1 MSQRSVERVLGRLIT
16 DSRFRSDFF
25 EEPDRACA
33 DEGVELSSVEMQA
46 LLRIDE
52 NVLLAFAAG
61 VDPRIWRDTSPGE
74 DA

>member
-1 MSQRSVERVLGRLIT
+1 MSQRSVEWVLGRLIT

-25 EEPDRACA
+25 EEPDRVCT

-52 NVLLAFAAG
+52 NVLLAFSAG
-61 VDPRIWRDTSPGE
+61 VDPRIWRDKSPGD